1 MQYER
6 IHTHEYKHIC
16 LCVCMVYLCQYSIT
30 IIAAAANEEAAHCSN
45 HNRTITTFTVNA
57 LEETN
62 SNAN

>member
-1 MQYER
+1 
-6 IHTHEYKHIC
+6 
-16 LCVCMVYLCQYSIT
+16 MVYLCQYSIT